1 MAVGVEGTSQA
12 ESLMTGWSGGQQGA
26 FGASMGLGILSSL
39 MSARA
44 ASAQAAAQKFQF
56 EEEELNRQMKNQIQ
70 NRNIAMDN
78 AAKWMNNQ
86 RIAESA
92 NQARAEGDF
101 WIKWNFDNASA
112 THGQNTQQL
121 ANQLTTSFTQRRI
134 NPASGSAQALQR
146 MAANK
151 SLEGMQDIRISKEN
165 KLVASQRKHDQAL
178 AGRDF
183 GFNDQIPFTKGQYG
197 GPSPQDAFNMSL
209 VSGLAST
216 AQSGASMAFGG
227 MG

>member
-1 MAVGVEGTSQA
+1 MAGE
-12 ESLMTGWSGGQQGA
+12 WSGGQQGA
-26 FGASMGLGILSSL
+26 FGAAMGLGILSAF
-39 MSARA
+39 MGANA
-44 ASAQAAAQKFQF
+44 ASAKAAAQKLRF
-56 EEEELNRQMKNQIQ
+56 EEDELKRQMQNQIQ

-121 ANQLTTSFTQRRI
+121 ASQLTASFTQRKI
-134 NPASGSAQALQR
+134 NPRSGSAQALQR
-146 MAANK
+146 MTAKK
-151 SLEGMQDIRISKEN
+151 SLEQMQDMRISKEN
-165 KLVASQRKHDQAL
+165 KLVASQRKQQQAL

-183 GFNDQIPFTKGQYG
+183 GFNDQIAFTKGHYG
-197 GPSPQDAFNMSL
+197 GPSSKSAFNTAL
-209 VSGLAST
+209 VSGLVST
-216 AQSGASMAFGG
+216 AASGAGMAFGA

>member
-1 MAVGVEGTSQA
+1 MAVGVEGTRQA

-92 NQARAEGDF
+92 NQARAESDF
-101 WIKWNFDNASA
+101 WIK
-112 THGQNTQQL
+112 
-121 ANQLTTSFTQRRI
+121 
-134 NPASGSAQALQR
+134 
-146 MAANK
+146 
-151 SLEGMQDIRISKEN
+151 
-165 KLVASQRKHDQAL
+165 
-178 AGRDF
+178 
-183 GFNDQIPFTKGQYG
+183 
-197 GPSPQDAFNMSL
+197 
-209 VSGLAST
+209 
-216 AQSGASMAFGG
+216 
-227 MG
+227 